1 MNYFQPSRENLGF
14 DTDTV
19 TTELYEKFKQGKS
32 ILHIYKLSVSG
43 FHVGSGVS

>member
-1 MNYFQPSRENLGF
+1 MNYFQRSSENLGF
-14 DTDTV
+14 DTDNV
-19 TTELYEKFKQGKS
+19 TTEIYEKFKQGKS